1 MTRSTHTEPTT
12 DFASAAMIRV
22 LAQGMRELG
31 LEPEP
36 ELAGALPRGA
46 TVPLDQKRRLV
57 GSAVAQGGVGCLAL
71 LGRGLHRLAD
81 EPTHRALA
89 SARDAQ
95 DLLLRWGRL
104 ERYIHS
110 RHRVEVLALA
120 DDEVRLAHVARPG
133 HPPPLPAEDLV
144 VLGVLAALLE
154 AVGAVG
160 VTARVG
166 DVPVFPEPD
175 AEALAAAVQQG
186 RTAAWS
192 VRWTRLEAPPRPAGS
207 GAATTAR
214 VAAPA
219 TWPAHAQDSFLR
231 LCQDLANPL
240 TLPALASAQGEA
252 PRSFQRGL
260 ARAGLSYTQLLG
272 EARCRSAAWWLVQ
285 TAAPAA
291 EVGYVCGYA
300 DQSHFTRDFRD
311 RVGLTPLRYRAE
323 FSVPA

>member
-1 MTRSTHTEPTT
+1 MTRRTHAEPTT

-31 LEPEP
+31 LDPGRDGP
-36 ELAGALPRGA
+36 PALLRGA

-89 SARDAQ
+89 SARGAQ

-110 RHRVEVLALA
+110 RHRVEVQALT
-120 DDEVRLAHVARPG
+120 DDGACLAHLPRAG
-133 HPPPLPAEDLV
+133 SPPPLPAEDLV

-154 AVGAVG
+154 AIGATDVK
-160 VTARVG
+160 ARVG
-166 DVPVFPEPD
+166 DVAVFPKPD
-175 AEALAAAVQQG
+175 AEALAAAVQLG
-186 RTAAWS
+186 RTATWS
-192 VRWTRLEAPPRPAGS
+192 IRWARLEAPPRPAGS

-219 TWPAHAQDSFLR
+219 TWPAHAQGSFLR
-231 LCQDLANPL
+231 LCEDLANPL
-240 TLPALASAQGEA
+240 TLPALAGAQGEA

-260 ARAGLSYTQLLG
+260 SRAGLSYTQLLG

-300 DQSHFTRDFRD
+300 DQSHFTRDFRH

-323 FSVPA
+323 FSMPG